1 MDVIGQIE
9 IKRPTNV
16 KAFAKLQSALT
27 DNTVTVKIMKYQIK
41 NTPRRSNFV
50 KKRVQEQPVLNR

>member
-50 KKRVQEQPVLNR
+50 KN